1 MSWNERIKAAREAQ
15 KLTREQTV
23 RKNAGLSARGQNG
36 RRPNPRRLGAGRQ
49 RAQGDPGNR
58 AGAGVGLP

>member
-23 RKNAGLSARGQNG
+23 RKMRTICPQAK
-36 RRPNPRRLGAGRQ
+36 RPPPAPSSPGSRATANPR
-49 RAQGDPGNR
+49 
-58 AGAGVGLP
+58 

>member
-23 RKNAGLSARGQNG
+23 QKMREYLPTYRIEC
-36 RRPNPRRLGAGRQ
+36 RLNKWCRI
-49 RAQGDPGNR
+49 
-58 AGAGVGLP
+58 